1 MDCFTEIAKRMD
13 SKPDPPV
20 LPDSTL
26 SAELTITLLANLIFN
41 ENHDA

>member
-1 MDCFTEIAKRMD
+1 MDCFTGIAKRMD
-13 SKPDPPV
+13 SKPDPPA

-26 SAELTITLLANLIFN
+26 PAELTITLFANLTFN